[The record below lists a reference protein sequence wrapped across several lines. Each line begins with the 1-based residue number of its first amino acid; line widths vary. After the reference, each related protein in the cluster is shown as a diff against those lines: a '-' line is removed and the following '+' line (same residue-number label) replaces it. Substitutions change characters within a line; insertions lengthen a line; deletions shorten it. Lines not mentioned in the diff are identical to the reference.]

1 MICKMNAIVNTF
13 CLDKQLF
20 DEFQTLDINK
30 EKIFNLIKMGA
41 NVNAIDGG
49 ENLLMHHLYFQ
60 DHYGINIE
68 NIKFLL
74 DLGVDINYKNE
85 GFNCLF
91 MGGLTGSVELVEFL
105 IKNGADVNC
114 VSDENE
120 SLLDWFLL
128 DEWFQ
133 YNEKY
138 PEPEKVTEIVKL
150 LKKYGAKTNEEHYHP
165 IHANC

>member
-1 MICKMNAIVNTF
+1 MCNVPKIS

-41 NVNAIDGG
+41 NVNAIDGYK
-49 ENLLMHHLYFQ
+49 NLLMHHVFFQ
-60 DHYGINIE
+60 DHNVINIE
-68 NIKFLL
+68 NIEFLL
-74 DLGVDINYKNE
+74 DLGVDINYKDE

-91 MGGLTGSVELVEFL
+91 NAGLTGSAELVEFL

-120 SLLDWFLL
+120 SLLDWFLF

-133 YNEKY
+133 YNDGY
-138 PEPEKVTEIVKL
+138 PDPEKVTKIVEL
-150 LKKYGAKTNEEHYHP
+150 LKKYGAKTNEELKILNP
-165 IHANC
+165 SEKQNL